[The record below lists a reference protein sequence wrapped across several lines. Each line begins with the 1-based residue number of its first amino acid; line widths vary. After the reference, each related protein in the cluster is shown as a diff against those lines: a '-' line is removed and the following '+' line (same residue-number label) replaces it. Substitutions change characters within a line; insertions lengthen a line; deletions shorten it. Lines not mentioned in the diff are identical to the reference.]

1 VTLSRG
7 LGTEPEANLSARG
20 WGYASRDALRWAV
33 VIAETGATVAQK
45 EVRLAD
51 WQQSL
56 AKAQRGDVR
65 AFGPV
70 VRRFQ
75 DMAVGYA
82 YSILGDFHLA
92 EDAAQDAFVQAYVNL
107 GALREVRAFPSWL
120 RRIVFKQ
127 CDRITRRRQVATV
140 PLEPGVEPADPRRGP
155 HETVE
160 KRETQREVLSA
171 VNALPEKERA
181 ATTLFY
187 IDGYSMG
194 EVGAFLGVPVTTV
207 KNRLHSARTQLRERM
222 EAEVRE
228 TLSSYR
234 PDEEFGKRVKRVLA
248 GVERI
253 HWTTTACVCFP
264 GAAAAC
270 MHYLKEDVSDN
281 YVMGI
286 SGGAFK
292 MIWEPPWSPRNCDL
306 LMLGGE
312 PVKRTFTA
320 LGYDYTFVPDYDRD
334 NPGDAKEV
342 YRKAIVESIDKGRPV
357 IAIGVVGPPE
367 ACIVAGYDKGGEV
380 LYGRSYF
387 QESKKGYFGEA
398 DWLENCHGLILL
410 GEKRG
415 APPRREV
422 LHDTLEW
429 AIRLAREPEM
439 PLATIDGKIEK
450 QLITGLAAYDAMAEA
465 LERDEDFAFADDDV
479 ETMEMRCFAISN
491 DGLHLLYP
499 KRREAASFLESMV
512 DDGDAV
518 SEHLCQAAEAYR
530 AELEVL
536 GPAYDLAP
544 HSFAPQPKRLAL
556 RDRDLR
562 RKLAALVRE
571 ARAHDERA
579 VEHLEQA
586 VAHLRQ

>member
-1 VTLSRG
+1 M
-7 LGTEPEANLSARG
+7 
-20 WGYASRDALRWAV
+20 
-33 VIAETGATVAQK
+33 AETGAAVDQTARAAARA
-45 EVRLAD
+45 EVELAD
-51 WQQSL
+51 WQRSV
-56 AKAQRGDVR
+56 AKAQAGDVR
-65 AFGPV
+65 AFAEV

-92 EDAAQDAFVQAYVNL
+92 EDAAQDAFVQAYLNL
-107 GALREVRAFPSWL
+107 STLREVRAFPSWL

-127 CDRITRRRQVATV
+127 CNRITRRKRVATV
-140 PLEPGVEPADPRRGP
+140 PLEAEAEPADPRRGP
-155 HETVE
+155 HEAVE
-160 KRETQREVLSA
+160 QREVLSA
-171 VNALPEKERA
+171 VNALPEKERTA
-181 ATTLFY
+181 ATLFY

-194 EVGAFLGVPVTTV
+194 EVGDFLGVPVTTV
-207 KNRLHSARTQLRERM
+207 RNRLHSARTRLRERM
-222 EAEVRE
+222 EDEVRE
-228 TLSSYR
+228 TLSSHR
-234 PDEEFGKRVKRVLA
+234 PDDDFGKRVKRVLA

-312 PVKRTFTA
+312 PVKRTFAA

-334 NPGDAKEV
+334 DPGDAKEV

-387 QESKKGYFGEA
+387 QESQKGYFSEA
-398 DWLENCHGLILL
+398 DWFENCHGLILL
-410 GEKRG
+410 GEKRQP
-415 APPRREV
+415 PPRWQV
-422 LHDTLEW
+422 LRDTLEW

-465 LERDEDFAFADDDV
+465 LERDEAFAFADDDLD
-479 ETMEMRCFAISN
+479 TMEMRCFAISN
-491 DGLHLLYP
+491 DGLVLLYS
-499 KRREAASFLESMV
+499 KRQDAAAFVESMAE
-512 DDGDAV
+512 DGEGV
-518 SEHLCQAAEAYR
+518 SAELRQAAEAYR
-530 AELEVL
+530 SEVEVL
-536 GPAYDLAP
+536 GPACHLAP
-544 HSFAPQPKRLAL
+544 LSFAPQPKRLAL

-562 RKLAALVRE
+562 LKLSALVRE
-571 ARAHDERA
+571 AKAHDERA
-579 VEHLEQA
+579 VEHL
-586 VAHLRQ
+586 

>member
-1 VTLSRG
+1 M
-7 LGTEPEANLSARG
+7 
-20 WGYASRDALRWAV
+20 
-33 VIAETGATVAQK
+33 AETGAAAAET
-45 EVRLAD
+45 EGELTG
-51 WQQSL
+51 WQRSV
-56 AKAQRGDVR
+56 AKARRGDVE
-65 AFGPV
+65 AFGAV

-82 YSILGDFHLA
+82 YSILVDLHLA
-92 EDAAQDAFVQAYVNL
+92 EDAAQDTFVQAYL
-107 GALREVRAFPSWL
+107 SLSTLREVRAFPSWL

-127 CDRITRRRQVATV
+127 CSRITRRKRVKTM
-140 PLEPGVEPADPRRGP
+140 PLEAGVEPADPRRGP
-155 HETVE
+155 HEAIE
-160 KRETQREVLSA
+160 QRETQREVLSA
-171 VNALPEKERA
+171 VNALPEKQRTA
-181 ATTLFY
+181 ATLFY

-194 EVGAFLGVPVTTV
+194 EVGDFLGVPVSTV
-207 KNRLHSARTQLRERM
+207 KNRLHSARTQLRDRM

-228 TLSSYR
+228 TLSSHR
-234 PDEEFGKRVKRVLA
+234 PDDEFGKRVKRVLA

-253 HWTTTACVCFP
+253 HWTTTSCICFA

-270 MHYLKEDVSDN
+270 MHYLKEDVSND

-312 PVKRTFTA
+312 PVKRTFAA
-320 LGYDYTFVPDYDRD
+320 LGYDYTFVPDYDRE

-387 QESKKGYFGEA
+387 QESKKGYFSA
-398 DWLENCHGLILL
+398 TDWFENCHGLILL
-410 GEKRG
+410 GEKRES
-415 APPRREV
+415 PPRRQV
-422 LHDTLEW
+422 LRDTLEW
-429 AIRLAREPEM
+429 AVRLARDPEM
-439 PLATIDGKIEK
+439 PLATIDGKVEK

-465 LERDEDFAFADDDV
+465 LERDEDFAFADDDT
-479 ETMEMRCFAISN
+479 ETMEMRCFAIAN

-499 KRREAASFLESMV
+499 KRRDAASFLASMAE
-512 DDGDAV
+512 DSDAV
-518 SEHLCQAAEAYR
+518 SDQLRQAAEAYR

-536 GPAYDLAP
+536 GSAYDLAP
-544 HSFAPQPKRLAL
+544 HSFAPQKKRLAL

-562 RKLAALVRE
+562 RKLSALVRE
-571 ARAHDERA
+571 AKAHDERA
-579 VEHLEQA
+579 VGHLEQA
-586 VAHLRQ
+586 LHQLSEASA

>member
-1 VTLSRG
+1 M
-7 LGTEPEANLSARG
+7 
-20 WGYASRDALRWAV
+20 
-33 VIAETGATVAQK
+33 AETGAAVAK
-45 EVRLAD
+45 TEVELAE
-51 WQQSL
+51 WQRSVE
-56 AKAQRGDVR
+56 KAQAGDVE
-65 AFGPV
+65 AFGAV
-70 VRRFQ
+70 VGRFQ

-82 YSILGDFHLA
+82 YSVLGDFHLA
-92 EDAAQDAFVQAYVNL
+92 EDAAQDAFVQAYLNL
-107 GALREVRAFPSWL
+107 STLREVRAFPSWF

-127 CDRITRRRQVATV
+127 CDRITRRKRVATV
-140 PLEPGVEPADPRRGP
+140 PLESGVEPADPRRGP
-155 HETVE
+155 HEAVE
-160 KRETQREVLSA
+160 QRETQREVLSA
-171 VNALPEKERA
+171 VNTLPEKERTA
-181 ATTLFY
+181 ATLFY

-194 EVGAFLGVPVTTV
+194 EVGDFLGVPVTTV
-207 KNRLHSARTQLRERM
+207 KNRLHSARARLRERM

-228 TLSSYR
+228 TLSSHR

-306 LMLGGE
+306 LMLGPE
-312 PVKRTFTA
+312 PVKRTFAA

-334 NPGDAKEV
+334 DPGDAKEV
-342 YRKAIVESIDKGRPV
+342 YRKAIVQSIDKGRPV

-387 QESKKGYFGEA
+387 QESKKGYFSEA
-398 DWLENCHGLILL
+398 DWFESCHGLILL
-410 GEKRG
+410 GEKREP
-415 APPRREV
+415 PPRRQV
-422 LHDTLEW
+422 LRDTLEW
-429 AIRLAREPEM
+429 AIRLARDPEM
-439 PLATIDGKIEK
+439 PLATIDGKVEK
-450 QLITGLAAYDAMAEA
+450 QLITGLVAYDAMAEA
-465 LERDEDFAFADDDV
+465 LERDEDFAFADDDL

-499 KRREAASFLESMV
+499 KRRDAAAFLESMAEEGEAAS
-512 DDGDAV
+512 D
-518 SEHLCQAAEAYR
+518 ELRQAAEAYR
-530 AELEVL
+530 AELEVI
-536 GPAYDLAP
+536 GPAHDLAP

-562 RKLAALVRE
+562 RKLSALVRE
-571 ARAHDERA
+571 AKAHDERA

-586 VAHLRQ
+586 LASLH